1 MINRKRWFRN
11 LVCGLLITI
20 GLGLFGSVVNAMT
33 TDSVGDGYK
42 LKEES
47 INYVV
52 GTNKETNKGRILIY
66 HTHTHEDYKDSDVV
80 DLGEDLAIKLEK
92 KGYIVDHVVE
102 DMERNGYNESYNT
115 SRAYLKG
122 VDLSRYSLVIDMHRD
137 SVPYPN
143 TVNVKGVE
151 CARGMLVY
159 SKNSSGYEASQ
170 IKGNGIEK
178 YMDRFNQS
186 LMRDGWY
193 YNNGINHFNTD
204 LSNNMILF
212 EAGNNNNTKV
222 EVQRLNTYFA
232 SSIEQ
237 FLSE

>member
-1 MINRKRWFRN
+1 MLLRKHWFRS

-20 GLGLFGSVVNAMT
+20 GLSLFGSVVNAMT
-33 TDSVGDGYK
+33 TDPVGDGYK

-52 GTNKETNKGRILIY
+52 GTNKEASKGRILIY
-66 HTHTHEDYKDSDVV
+66 HTHTREDYVDSNVV
-80 DLGEDLAIKLEK
+80 ELGEDLAIKLEK
-92 KGYIVDHVVE
+92 KGYVVDHVVE

-122 VDLSRYSLVIDMHRD
+122 VDLSQYSLVIDMHRD
-137 SVPYPN
+137 SIPYAN
-143 TVNVKGVE
+143 TVNVNGVE
-151 CARGMLVY
+151 CARGMFVF

-170 IKGNGIEK
+170 IKSNGVEK
-178 YMDRFNQS
+178 YMDKFNQG

-204 LSNNMILF
+204 LSDNMVLF
-212 EAGNNNNTKV
+212 EAGNNSNTKV

-232 SSIEQ
+232 SSINRY
-237 FLSE
+237 LSE

>member
-1 MINRKRWFRN
+1 MVKNKSWFKK
-11 LVCGLLITI
+11 LICGLIVTVGMSI
-20 GLGLFGSVVNAMT
+20 FGGVVSAT
-33 TDSVGDGYK
+33 TTTPTNGYK

-52 GTNKETNKGRILIY
+52 GTNKEASKGRILIY

-80 DLGEDLAIKLEK
+80 ELGEDLAVKLES
-92 KGYIVDHVVE
+92 KGYIVEHVVE

-115 SRAYLKG
+115 SRAYLKSI
-122 VDLSRYSLVIDMHRD
+122 DLSQYSLVIDMHRD
-137 SVPYPN
+137 SIPYAN
-143 TVNVKGVE
+143 TVNVNGVE
-151 CARGMLVY
+151 CARGMFVF

-170 IKGNGIEK
+170 IKSNGVGK
-178 YMDRFNQS
+178 YMDKFNQS

-204 LSNNMILF
+204 LSDNMVLF
-212 EAGNNNNTKV
+212 EAGNNSNTKV

-232 SSIEQ
+232 SSIDQ
-237 FLSE
+237 YLSE

>member
-1 MINRKRWFRN
+1 MLLRKRWFRN

-20 GLGLFGSVVNAMT
+20 GLSLFGGVVNAMT
-33 TDSVGDGYK
+33 TDPVGEGYK

-52 GTNKETNKGRILIY
+52 GTNKEASKGRILIY
-66 HTHTHEDYKDSDVV
+66 HTHTREDYVDSNVV
-80 DLGEDLAIKLEK
+80 ELGEDLAIKLEK

-115 SRAYLKG
+115 SRAFLKG
-122 VDLSRYSLVIDMHRD
+122 VDLSQYSLVIDMHRD

-186 LMRDGWY
+186 LMRDAWY

-204 LSNNMILF
+204 LSDNMVLF

-222 EVQRLNTYFA
+222 EVQRLNTYFT
-232 SSIEQ
+232 SSIAQ
-237 FLSE
+237 YLSE